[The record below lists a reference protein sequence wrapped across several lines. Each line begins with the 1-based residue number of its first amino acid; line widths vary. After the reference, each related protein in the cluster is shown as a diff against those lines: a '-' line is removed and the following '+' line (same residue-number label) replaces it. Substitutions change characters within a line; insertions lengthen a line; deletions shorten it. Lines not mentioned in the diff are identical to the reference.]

1 MGFLVSPGVHVRE
14 IDLTNVVPAVSTSIG
29 AIAGPFQKGPVSS
42 VTAISSEEQLLQTF
56 GKPNSSNFEF
66 WFTAANF
73 LQYGDAL
80 RVVRAES
87 AILNAGAN
95 SGILIRDDDHYE
107 ASFSTGQGSH
117 GEWTARTAGTWGN
130 SIGVDICP
138 SARAFSQQL
147 GSLNLVNGAGAVGDL
162 SITVDNQD
170 ATDAT
175 IAIGD
180 IIQFYDAS
188 AIVAIVNGAITVPT
202 KNLTVDNNSGTIAV
216 GMRVLGAGI
225 SDGDEVVKVATVTS
239 QTALILDKAIT
250 VADNIPLVFS
260 AAAGHTK
267 VESGNVEYEV
277 TAVSGEVLTIR
288 VLDDPAGGGLQTII
302 PDNSLIR
309 RRWRFSDL
317 FDAPPGTSD
326 WSTANGRG
334 ELDELHVAV
343 YDKTGDITGFDVDVK
358 GQRTSSVIEVFP
370 AMSKNPSAKTTQGGN
385 NYYADVIFRSSSFIY
400 WTDHISAGSNWGTD
414 IATGTDYTLVSG
426 VNVDTLTGGTDD
438 YAVTAGELE
447 LAYDKFADTENL
459 DINLVLGGPS
469 SAVADTVAGHD
480 THVTM
485 ITDLVE
491 LRKDCVGFV
500 SPYRAATVGV
510 TSSITATENVKDA
523 FDTCPSSS
531 YMVFD
536 SGYKYMYDKYNDVY
550 RFVPLNG
557 DTAGLC
563 AYTDGVADPWFSPA
577 GYNRGGLRSAIKL
590 SYNPQKADRDIL
602 YKARIN
608 PVVDFPGQ
616 GVTLFGDK
624 TALSRPSA
632 FDRINV
638 RRLFLVLE
646 KAIATAAKF
655 QLFEFNDE
663 FTRAQFRNLVEPF
676 LRDVQGR
683 RGIFDFK
690 VVCDTTNNTGEVIDR
705 NEFIGDI
712 YIKPA
717 RSINFITLNFIAVRT
732 GVAFSEVGG

>member
-14 IDLTNVVPAVSTSIG
+14 IDLTNVVPAVSTSI
-29 AIAGPFQKGPVSS
+29 AAVAGPFQKGPVSS
-42 VTAISSEEQLLQTF
+42 ITAINSEEQLLQTF

-107 ASFSTGQGSH
+107 ASFADGSGSH
-117 GEWTARTAGTWGN
+117 GEWAARTAGTWGN

-162 SITVDNQD
+162 QITVDDQN

-180 IIQFYDAS
+180 IIQFYTAS
-188 AIVAIVNGAITVPT
+188 AIVATVNGAITVPS
-202 KNLTVDNNSGTIAV
+202 KNLTVDGVSGTLAV
-216 GMRVLGAGI
+216 GQRVLGAGI
-225 SDGDEVVKVATVTS
+225 SDGDEVVKIATVTS
-239 QTALILDKAIT
+239 QTAVILDKAIT
-250 VADNIPLVFS
+250 VANDIPLVFS

-326 WSTANGRG
+326 WATANARG
-334 ELDELHVAV
+334 EKDELHVAV
-343 YDKTGDITGFDVDVK
+343 YDITGDITGFDVDVK
-358 GQRTSSVIEVFP
+358 GQRTASAIEVFP
-370 AMSKNPSAKTTQGGN
+370 ALSKNPSAKTTQGGN
-385 NYYADVIFRSSSFIY
+385 NYYPDVIFRESQFIY
-400 WTDHISAGSNWGTD
+400 WTDHLSAGSNWGTD

-426 VNVDTLTGGTDD
+426 VDVSALTGGTDD
-438 YAVTAGELE
+438 YSVTAGEVE
-447 LAYDKFADTENL
+447 LAYDKFADTENV
-459 DINLVLGGPS
+459 DVNLILGGPS

-485 ITDLVE
+485 ITDLCE
-491 LRKDCVGFV
+491 LRRDCVGFV

-523 FDTCPSSS
+523 FDACPSSS

-563 AYTDGVADPWFSPA
+563 AFTDNVADPWFSPA

-602 YKARIN
+602 YKARVN

-683 RGIFDFK
+683 RGISDFS
-690 VVCDTTNNTGEVIDR
+690 VVCDSTNNTGEVIDR

-717 RSINFITLNFIAVRT
+717 RAINFITLNFIAVRT
-732 GVAFSEVGG
+732 GVSFSEVGG

>member
-56 GKPNSSNFEF
+56 GKPNSSNFEW

-87 AILNAGAN
+87 AIVNAGAN

-107 ASFSTGQGSH
+107 DSFSTGQGSH
-117 GEWTARTAGTWGN
+117 GEWAARTAGTWGN

-138 SARAFSQQL
+138 SARAFEQPL
-147 GSLNLVNGAGAVGDL
+147 GTLNLVNGAGAVGDL
-162 SITVDNQD
+162 QITVDDQD

-175 IAIGD
+175 IAVGD
-180 IIQFYDAS
+180 IIKFFTNNSVTATS
-188 AIVAIVNGAITVPT
+188 NGAITVPSKT
-202 KNLTVDNNSGTIAV
+202 LTVDGNSGTIAV
-216 GMRVLGAGI
+216 GQRVIGAGI
-225 SDGDEVVKVATVTS
+225 SDGGIQAKVVTVTS
-239 QTALILDKAIT
+239 QTSLILDKAIT
-250 VADNIPLVFS
+250 VADNVPLAFDTVT
-260 AAAGHTK
+260 A

-277 TAVSGEVLTIR
+277 TSVSGEVLTIR
-288 VLDDPAGGGLQTII
+288 QLDDPAGGGLKTVI
-302 PDNSLIR
+302 PDNSYIQ

-317 FDAPPGTSD
+317 FDGPPGTSD
-326 WSTANGRG
+326 WATANGRG
-334 ELDELHVAV
+334 EKDELHVCV
-343 YDKTGDITGFDVDVK
+343 YDTTGDITGFDVDVK
-358 GQRTSSVIEVFP
+358 GQRTAAVIEVFP
-370 AMSKNPSAKTTQGGN
+370 ALSKNSSAKTTQGGN
-385 NYYADVIFRSSSFIY
+385 NYYPDVIFRSSNFIY
-400 WTDHISAGSNWGTD
+400 WTDHLAAGSNWGTD
-414 IATGTDYTLVSG
+414 VATGTDYTLVSG
-426 VNVDTLTGGTDD
+426 VDVSALTGGTDD
-438 YAVTAGELE
+438 YSVTAGEIE
-447 LAYDKFADTENL
+447 RGYDKFADTENL
-459 DINLVLGGPS
+459 DINLVMGGPS
-469 SAVADTVAGHD
+469 SGVTDSDDGQDTF
-480 THVTM
+480 VTM

-510 TSSITATENVKDA
+510 TSSIAQTFNVRNA
-523 FDTCPSSS
+523 FDKCPSSS

-563 AYTDGVADPWFSPA
+563 ANTDSVADPWFSPA
-577 GYNRGGLRSAIKL
+577 GYNRGGVRGAIKL

-602 YKARIN
+602 YKSRIN

-624 TALSRPSA
+624 TALSKPSA